1 MKRGGLVLLDVENNE
16 ILAMVSKPS
25 IQQNDKSTY
34 EQALENQMVTP
45 HFPGSIFKTVIAAAA
60 IDQKLLQPNRMF
72 NCDTDL
78 YGEDIP
84 EVMMGKLNFKE
95 SFARSCNRTFA
106 ELGNEL
112 MQLDKSVMETY
123 LKALGGSGDVGWT
136 GPYFMH

>member
-1 MKRGGLVLLDVENNE
+1 
-16 ILAMVSKPS
+16 
-25 IQQNDKSTY
+25 
-34 EQALENQMVTP
+34 
-45 HFPGSIFKTVIAAAA
+45 
-60 IDQKLLQPNRMF
+60 MF

-112 MQLDKSVMETY
+112 MRLDKSVMETY

-136 GPYFMH
+136 GPVFHALKFKQLPEEKKLLFGGRKKIKEAIKQLHKLQLDKKMYEFRR